1 MAEFYINVT
10 IALKMLGLNQ
20 HLKRGFIMIRNFEQ
34 LIKKVQTDESRKRV
48 VVIAAHDKHTLE
60 AVLYAR
66 SKNIADPIL
75 IGDAEKIRALLAE
88 LGETVPGEA
97 LIEEKDDCK
106 AAFKGVQMIR
116 EGQADFIMKGK
127 LQSAD
132 FLSPIVDKK
141 HGLRTDKVMS
151 HFVMNE
157 LPNYHKLLVTTDGGM
172 FMYPNLNEKR
182 AILENAVDV
191 LHVFGYRCPKVAAL
205 AAVETV
211 NSKMPETVD
220 AAALQKMNQDGVITG
235 CIVEGPISYDLAM
248 SSESAEAKG
257 YASRISG
264 DCDILLSPNITAG
277 NILGKALLI
286 SAEAKMA
293 GFVVGA
299 SVPVVMTSRG
309 ATAEEKY
316 LSLALSAAYA

>member
-1 MAEFYINVT
+1 
-10 IALKMLGLNQ
+10 
-20 HLKRGFIMIRNFEQ
+20 MIQNFEQ
-34 LIKKVQTDESRKRV
+34 LIKKVQTGKSRKRV
-48 VVIAAHDKHTLE
+48 VVISAHDKHTLE

-66 SKNIADPIL
+66 SMGIADPVL
-75 IGDAEKIRALLAE
+75 IGDIAKIKVILAE
-88 LGETVPGEA
+88 LGETVPEDD
-97 LIEEKDDCK
+97 LIEEKDDSM
-106 AAFKGVQMIR
+106 AARKGVQMIR
-116 EGQADFIMKGK
+116 EGRADFIMKGK

-132 FLSPIVDKK
+132 FLGPIVDKQN
-141 HGLRTDKVMS
+141 GLRTDKVMS

-172 FMYPNLNEKR
+172 FMYPNLEEKKG
-182 AILENAVDV
+182 ILENAVSV
-191 LHVFGYRCPKVAAL
+191 LHMFGYECPKVAAL

-211 NSKMPETVD
+211 NTKMPETVD
-220 AAALQKMNQDGVITG
+220 AAALEKMNKDGVITG
-235 CIVEGPISYDLAM
+235 CVVEGPISYDLAM
-248 SSESAEAKG
+248 SRDSAEAKG
-257 YASRISG
+257 YTSQISG

-299 SVPVVMTSRG
+299 KVPVVMTSRG